1 MAMADGAAVAF
12 SKEESH
18 SQESILASHLGK
30 T

>member
-18 SQESILASHLGK
+18 FTTNVVLNYK
-30 T
+30 YT